1 MTREQIQQIATIAM
15 AACCFAAG
23 WSVEGWRKD
32 AQIAEL
38 KGNREKEIASATQG
52 VLDRLKKANERG
64 DALSLRLAITE
75 NERDQFQRE
84 RDHAL
89 NTRLTRGVPCLGSAA
104 VRVLNLPDG
113 AGRSALSQA
122 ASEPVRAD
130 GPAATDT
137 DVALWIS
144 FAKRS
149 YDTCRGRLRAIA
161 DFYGGA
167 PVSDDMDRAQAREE
181 EMRQDALAE
190 QARRAQSDAGDSA
203 EDCAMCGEPIP
214 EGRRQAV
221 PGVQTCVDC
230 QNDIERLGMFNGGAK

>member
-1 MTREQIQQIATIAM
+1 MTREQIQTVATLVM
-15 AACCFAAG
+15 AACCFAGG
-23 WSVEGWRKD
+23 WAVEGWRKD

-38 KGNREKEIASATQG
+38 KREREKEIAGATQG
-52 VLDRLKKANERG
+52 VLERLVKANERG
-64 DALSLRLAITE
+64 DTLVLQLATTE
-75 NERDQFQRE
+75 NQRDKFQRE

-89 NTRLTRGVPCLGSAA
+89 NTRLTRGVPCLGGAA
-104 VRVLNLPDG
+104 VGVLNLPDG
-113 AGRSALSQA
+113 AGRAALSQA

-161 DFYGGA
+161 AFYGDGQ
-167 PVSDDMDRAQAREE
+167 VTDVFGRAQEREE

-190 QARRAQSDAGDSA
+190 QARRAQSNAGDSA

-221 PGVQTCVDC
+221 PGVQTCIEC
-230 QNDIERLGMFNGGAK
+230 QADVERMNMLVKGK

>member
-1 MTREQIQQIATIAM
+1 MTREQIQTVATLVM
-15 AACCFAAG
+15 AACCFAGG
-23 WSVEGWRKD
+23 WAVEGWRKD

-38 KGNREKEIASATQG
+38 KGSREKEITVATQG
-52 VLDRLKKANERG
+52 VIDRLDKANQRG
-64 DALSLRLAITE
+64 DALMLQLSATE
-75 NERDQFQRE
+75 TQRDQIQRE

-89 NTRLTRGVPCLGSAA
+89 NTRLTRGVPCLGGAA

-113 AGRSALSQA
+113 AGRAALSQA

-144 FAKRS
+144 FARRS

-161 DFYGGA
+161 AFYGGA
-167 PVSDDMDRAQAREE
+167 PVSDDIDRAQEREE

-221 PGVQTCVDC
+221 PGVQTCIEC
-230 QNDIERLGMFNGGAK
+230 QADVERMNMLVKGK